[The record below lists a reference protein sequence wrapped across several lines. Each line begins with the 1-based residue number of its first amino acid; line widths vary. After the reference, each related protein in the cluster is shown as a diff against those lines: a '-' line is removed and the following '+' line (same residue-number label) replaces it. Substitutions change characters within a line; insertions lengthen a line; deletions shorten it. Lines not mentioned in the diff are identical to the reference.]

1 MHWAQKYAN
10 NLIQNHPERQT
21 FVCASGISP
30 SGSVHIGN
38 FREIVTTYFVTQ
50 ALRKSGKEV
59 RFIFSWDDFDR
70 FRKVPAQLDPS
81 FEQYI
86 GLPYTK
92 VPCPCGSHAS
102 YAEHYE
108 QEFEHAL
115 AAFGIVPEFI
125 YQSRE
130 YQSLRYNPAIL
141 HALRNRAEIYDI
153 LMMFKTGKATED
165 ARAAFYPVQV
175 YCERCGKDT
184 TSVHAFDEDSE
195 NLIYSCKCGCYNTL
209 YVPKAANIKLHWKI
223 DWPMRWGMEQVVFEP
238 GGRDHSSET
247 GSYNVAKVISE
258 RIFGNPPPYYVP
270 YEFISIKGSHA
281 KMSSS
286 SGHNYTP
293 ADLLEVYGPEPIM
306 FLFAKYHPN
315 TAFSIGLDEDVL
327 RNYTEFERYRK
338 AYDAGTLTDNDLSA
352 AMELS
357 LMKDTEPHAPSF
369 SQVSSLLP
377 LINFDNR
384 VLQELL
390 RQGGEDYSE
399 EIIQQTAARAGHWI
413 RQFVP
418 QRLVTVN
425 ENPDIALYHT
435 LEAVE
440 QEWINAFCGLLR
452 EEKIEEEELM
462 RRVYAICHHDDKK
475 MMRSNQKRLFALIYQ
490 LVLHQS
496 EGPRIPALIQAV
508 GTEPLLRLLDFT
520 GSSRERYNRTDCL

>member
-1 MHWAQKYAN
+1 MHWAQKYASE
-10 NLIQNHPERQT
+10 LIQSHPERQT

-50 ALRKSGKEV
+50 ALRKAGKEV

-86 GLPYTK
+86 GLPYTE
-92 VPCPCGSHAS
+92 VPCPCGAHAS

-108 QEFEHAL
+108 QEFEQAL
-115 AAFGIVPEFI
+115 SAFGIVPEFI

-141 HALRNRAEIYDI
+141 RALRSRGEIYDI
-153 LMMFKTGKATED
+153 LMMFKTGKATAE

-184 TSVHAFDEDSE
+184 TKVHAFDEKSE
-195 NLIYSCKCGCYNTL
+195 ALVYSCKCGCYNTL
-209 YVPKAANIKLHWKI
+209 YVPQAANIKLHWKI
-223 DWPMRWGMEQVVFEP
+223 DWPMRWGMEQVMFEP
-238 GGRDHSSET
+238 GGRDHSSAT

-258 RIFGNPPPYYVP
+258 RIFGHQPPYYVP
-270 YEFISIKGSHA
+270 YEFISIKGSQA

-293 ADLLEVYGPEPIM
+293 ADLLKVYGPEPIL
-306 FLFAKYHPN
+306 FLFAKYQPN
-315 TAFSIGLDEDVL
+315 AAFNIGLDEDVL
-327 RNYTEFERYRK
+327 RNYTEFERTRK
-338 AYDAGTLTDNDLSA
+338 AYAAGTLADEDLCA

-357 LMKDTEPHAPSF
+357 LMKDTEPQIPSF
-369 SQVSSLLP
+369 SRVSSLLP
-377 LINFDNR
+377 LINFESKL
-384 VLQELL
+384 LQELL
-390 RQGGEDYSE
+390 WQGGEGYSD
-399 EIIQQTAARAGHWI
+399 EIIRQTATRAEHWI
-413 RQFVP
+413 RTFVP

-425 ENPDIALYHT
+425 ESPDNDLYHT
-435 LEAVE
+435 LETAE
-440 QEWINAFCGLLR
+440 QGWIAAFCNLLR
-452 EEKIEEEELM
+452 EEQAEEEELM
-462 RRVYAICHHDDKK
+462 RKVYAICHHADKK
-475 MMRSNQKRLFALIYQ
+475 TMRSNQKRLFALIYQ
-490 LVLHQS
+490 LILHQS

-508 GTEPLLRLLDFT
+508 GSERLLALLDFT
-520 GSSRERYNRTDCL
+520 GSSQERYNRADCL